1 MTKTIQ
7 MLVLGHAIWID
18 ILQVALLKVVFF
30 GRFPASDKGGMN
42 LSNGLPSNWKTLSW
56 KWKAFPNYRDKHD

>member
-1 MTKTIQ
+1 MITRIKLSSCIIVHDKNHPNACPW
-7 MLVLGHAIWID
+7 LLFD

-56 KWKAFPNYRDKHD
+56 K

>member
-1 MTKTIQ
+1 
-7 MLVLGHAIWID
+7 MLFD

-42 LSNGLPSNWKTLSW
+42 LSNGLPSNWKTYPGNEKPFLTTGTSTT
-56 KWKAFPNYRDKHD
+56 KREKSQERLKTIY

>member
-1 MTKTIQ
+1 
-7 MLVLGHAIWID
+7 MLFD

-30 GRFPASDKGGMN
+30 GRFPASDKDGMN

-56 KWKAFPNYRDKHD
+56 KWKTFPYYRDKHD

>member
-1 MTKTIQ
+1 
-7 MLVLGHAIWID
+7 MLHLDLTLVMLFD

-56 KWKAFPNYRDKHD
+56 K

>member
-1 MTKTIQ
+1 
-7 MLVLGHAIWID
+7 MLFD

-42 LSNGLPSNWKTLSW
+42 LSNGLPSNWKNTILEMKNLSLLQGQARL
-56 KWKAFPNYRDKHD
+56 KEKKVKKD